1 VGPVLRNLSLRA
13 LAVATILAVA
23 EPAAAQSDAQLQA
36 AVSSS
41 DDQQGADIVG
51 AFKDSLRL
59 LLIEHGTRV
68 IFQEKTRRELDGPFF
83 PDYRRSARWP
93 NQWNDTD
100 AWWVNYIGHPIHGSA
115 AGYLWIDHE
124 PGDPVTIS
132 RSRNYWTSRARATAF
147 AATYSLQFELGPL
160 SEASIGNVGMQP
172 ETTGWVDHV
181 VTPLGAFGFIVAE
194 DALDRYFVQWA
205 EERMTNQVVRA
216 TLRIFFNPG
225 RALANGAGGRLPW
238 HREGRPLGWR

>member
-1 VGPVLRNLSLRA
+1 VIVL
-13 LAVATILAVA
+13 TIA
-23 EPAAAQSDAQLQA
+23 EHAFAQADAQLQPS
-36 AVSSS
+36 VLSS
-41 DDQQGADIVG
+41 DDGQGADIVG

-93 NQWNDTD
+93 TQWDDTD

-132 RSRNYWTSRARATAF
+132 RSRNYWTSRVRATAF
-147 AATYSLQFELGPL
+147 AASYSLQFELGPL
-160 SEASIGNVGMQP
+160 SEASIGNVGMDP
-172 ETTGWVDHV
+172 DTTGWVDHV

-194 DALDRYFVQWA
+194 DALDRYFVQWI
-205 EERMTNQVVRA
+205 EERMTNRVIRA
-216 TLRIFFNPG
+216 TLRVAFNPG
-225 RALANGAGGRLPW
+225 RALANGAGGRVPW
-238 HREGRPLGWR
+238 HRQGRPLGWR